1 MPGMAARIGGRQG
14 RATPRLSTALAVALA
29 LPFGSAGAQDMPA
42 RDIRMA
48 SVEIGTIERERE
60 KARAELEALGAQIVT
75 AEETTRAL
83 DAEIEAIAKDRET
96 IRAAMI
102 EAAEA
107 QRRAAAEIAA
117 SEEEIAQLRL
127 REGELST
134 SLHARRGTLAEVLGA
149 LERMGRRPPPAILVH
164 PDDALGS
171 VRSAILLGSV
181 VPTIRHETDALR
193 RDLDQLAALRV
204 DIEEQRQAFSASLQR
219 QREEEERLA
228 RLSQEREKLEA
239 DRREAMSEIAA
250 RGAELAGRASSLEEL
265 IGALEDDLAA
275 AEAAEE
281 EARRL
286 AEREAAEAEARRI
299 ATREE
304 EEARAE
310 RVAAARAA
318 SQAAGELRPG
328 VDSGDPVEMA
338 ATRPEAA
345 PERPAYDIDALRRE
359 MNALEVSAPFST
371 LEGSLVKPVA
381 GEAIRGFG
389 DEDGFGRRSDGV
401 TFAARGGDLVT
412 APADGRILYSGPFR
426 TYGQL
431 LILNA
436 GDGYHIVLAGMREI
450 DVDVGQFVLAGE
462 PVAVMGARRLASAA
476 PSDLPSPEPSLY
488 VEFRKDG
495 KPVDPD
501 PWWVEGAS
509 GRTRNDS

>member
-1 MPGMAARIGGRQG
+1 MRWASAEAGRRRG
-14 RATPRLSTALAVALA
+14 RAGARLRAAVAVAVAA
-29 LPFGSAGAQDMPA
+29 LLVAPA
-42 RDIRMA
+42 HALDADEPVLRTA
-48 SVEIGTIERERE
+48 SLEIGEIERERE
-60 KARAELEALGAQIVT
+60 RARAELEALGAELET
-75 AEETTRAL
+75 TEETTRAL

-107 QRRAAAEIAA
+107 QRRASAEIAA

-127 REGELST
+127 REGRLTT

-181 VPTIRHETDALR
+181 VPTIRQETDALR
-193 RDLDQLAALRV
+193 RDLDELAALRT
-204 DIEEQRQAFSASLQR
+204 DIEEQRQAFAASLQR
-219 QREEEERLA
+219 QREEEGRLA

-239 DRREAMSEIAA
+239 DRREALTEMAA
-250 RGAELAGRASSLEEL
+250 RGTELAGRASSLEEL
-265 IGALEDDLAA
+265 IGALESDLAA
-275 AEAAEE
+275 AQAAED
-281 EARRL
+281 EARRI
-286 AEREAAEAEARRI
+286 AAREAAEAEARRL
-299 ATREE
+299 ATLAEE
-304 EEARAE
+304 DARRD
-310 RVAAARAA
+310 RVAAAQRSADP
-318 SQAAGELRPG
+318 AGMPRPG
-328 VDSGDPVEMA
+328 GDPQVEMA
-338 ATRPEAA
+338 ALEPETDPAK
-345 PERPAYDIDALRRE
+345 PAYDIDSLRRE

-371 LEGSLVKPVA
+371 LEGSLVRPVA
-381 GEAIRGFG
+381 GETLREFG
-389 DEDGFGRRSDGV
+389 KDDGFGRRSEGV
-401 TFAARGGDLVT
+401 VFAARAGDLVT

-426 TYGQL
+426 SYGQL

-462 PVAVMGARRLASAA
+462 PVAVMGARRLASAGNG
-476 PSDLPSPEPSLY
+476 DLPSTDPSLY

-501 PWWVEGAS
+501 PWWIEGAS